1 MSGKSVSDSSG
12 TNSLR
17 VYQELAQQILSG
29 TLPPGHKLEEKV
41 LAEQFGVSRTPVREA
56 LRELGAR
63 GLVDFTPRRGG
74 VVATIGIPQLAD
86 MLEAECEIE
95 GLCARLAAQRMTA
108 LDKGNLLE
116 IHRQAMQLGN
126 ARSEAT
132 YRRLNNEFHDLICEG
147 ARNQTVATT
156 ARELRERLAAFRQS
170 QSSTLK
176 ERMERSNEDH
186 EAIVQAILA
195 GQPEAAYEAMR
206 KHNARLSSDVL
217 RQLSRKATVAPTN

>member
-1 MSGKSVSDSSG
+1 MSGTSSS

-29 TLPPGHKLEEKV
+29 VLTPGHKLEEKV

-74 VVATIGIPQLAD
+74 VVAEISISQLAD

-95 GLCARLAAQRMTA
+95 GLCAKLATQRMTA

-116 IHRQAMQLGN
+116 IHRLAMQLGGT
-126 ARSEAT
+126 RSEAT
-132 YRRLNNEFHDLICEG
+132 YRRLNNEFHDLICAG
-147 ARNQTVATT
+147 ARNKTIATS
-156 ARELRERLAAFRQS
+156 ARELRERLAAFRQT
-170 QSSTLK
+170 QSSSLK

-186 EAIVQAILA
+186 EAIVRAILA

-217 RQLSRKATVAPTN
+217 RQLSRNAAPTSTK